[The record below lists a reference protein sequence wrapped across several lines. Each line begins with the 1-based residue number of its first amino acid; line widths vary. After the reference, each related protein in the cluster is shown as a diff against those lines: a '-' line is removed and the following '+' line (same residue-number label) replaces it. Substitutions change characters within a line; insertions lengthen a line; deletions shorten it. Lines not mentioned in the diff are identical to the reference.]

1 MHGIN
6 SQFPFFWTN
15 MFLWENW
22 TNCKPGNSRC
32 GDIPGSDVV
41 IFWEACSLLGELKG
55 GDYIMCSDES
65 QLRNCS
71 NVYSGQ
77 RVPLR
82 SSHLN
87 VGQRQMVSET
97 WHPIFQ
103 SKDSAAVSLHFS
115 HHLDGISCPSDRAKC
130 PGKESGR
137 RQGRETNIRAD
148 VLVIF

>member
-1 MHGIN
+1 
-6 SQFPFFWTN
+6 
-15 MFLWENW
+15 
-22 TNCKPGNSRC
+22 
-32 GDIPGSDVV
+32 
-41 IFWEACSLLGELKG
+41 
-55 GDYIMCSDES
+55 MCSDES